1 MQALLPVAGV
11 GTRLRPHTYTR
22 PKAMV
27 HVAGKPVLGHILDR
41 LVPVGVEE
49 VILIVGPGGDQI
61 KAYVEREYPF
71 KVTAVPQKE
80 RLGLGHAVFTGRDAV
95 DTGRPLFIVL
105 GDTIFQS
112 RLDDVVTGPRSAI
125 GVRRVENP
133 RQFGVVELEGE
144 RIRRLVEKPD
154 VPPSDLAI
162 VGLYYIRE
170 TDVLFRCLQD
180 IIDEDVRVKGEYQL
194 TDALQ
199 RMLDQGVEMGTFPV
213 DDWWDCGNPTSLLA
227 ANRDLL
233 DMAGTTPPAVPGSV
247 IIPPVSIDP
256 SAEVE
261 GCIVGP
267 YVSVAAGVR
276 LRHSVLRDTIVNE
289 GARVESLLLEN
300 SLIGADAE
308 VTGAFNELNVGDSSG
323 VHL

>member
-41 LVPVGVEE
+41 LLPVGIEE

-80 RLGLGHAVFTGRDAV
+80 RLGLGHAVFTGREAV
-95 DTGRPLFIVL
+95 DMGRPLLIVL

-112 RLDDVVTGPRSAI
+112 RLDEVVRGSRSAI

-170 TDVLFRCLQD
+170 TGVLFRCLQE

-199 RMLDQGVEMGTFPV
+199 RMLDRGVEMGTFPV
-213 DDWWDCGNPTSLLA
+213 DDWWDCGNPASLLA

-233 DMAGTTPPAVPGSV
+233 DMAGTTPPDIPGSV

-261 GCIVGP
+261 ACIVGP
-267 YVSVAAGVR
+267 YVSVAAGAR

-289 GARVESLLLEN
+289 GALVESLLLEN

-308 VTGAFNELNVGDSSG
+308 VKGAFNHLNVGDSSA